1 MKYDFDK
8 IVNRRNTNSSKWNVA
23 ENEMPLW
30 IADMDFETAPC
41 IKEALAKRVGH
52 GVFGYSDIPDEW
64 AESYVTWWK
73 KRHNF
78 ELRKEAL
85 IFCTGVIPSLSS
97 CVRKLTTPAE
107 KVLIQT
113 PVYNIFFNSIVNNG
127 RYVVESPLDY
137 DEETGKYS
145 MNFVRLEKDLSDPQV
160 SLMVLCNPHNP
171 CGKIWSQEELCRVG
185 ELCKKYNV
193 TVVSDE
199 IHCDVTEP
207 SKAYV
212 PFASASE
219 TCREISVSCIAPT
232 KCFNIAGIHSA
243 AAYAE
248 NHQLHHKVWRALNT
262 DEVAEPNA
270 FAIDA
275 TIAAFTKGEDWL
287 DELRKY
293 LWENRKFAEDFF
305 AKNMPALKV
314 IKADATYLMWVDVSA
329 TGKTGDNF
337 AAELREKTGVY
348 ISGGSQYGKSGENFV
363 RINLA
368 CPRSFLEK
376 ALICLKSIYS

>member
-8 IVNRRNTNSSKWNVA
+8 IVNRRNTNSYKWNVA

-30 IADMDFETAPC
+30 VADMDFETAPC
-41 IKEALAKRVGH
+41 IKEALAKRVEH

-64 AESYVTWWK
+64 ADSYAYWWK
-73 KRHNF
+73 KRHDF
-78 ELRKEAL
+78 EMKKESL
-85 IFCTGVIPSLSS
+85 VFCTGVVPALST

-127 RYVVESPLDY
+127 RYIVESPLDY
-137 DEETGKYS
+137 DEKTCVYS
-145 MNFVRLEKDLSDPQV
+145 MNFERLEKDLSDPQV
-160 SLMVLCNPHNP
+160 SLMILCNPHNP
-171 CGKIWSQEELCRVG
+171 CGKIWSKEELIRVG

-193 TVVSDE
+193 IVVSDE
-199 IHCDVTEP
+199 IHCDITEP
-207 SKAYV
+207 GKEYV

-219 TCREISVSCIAPT
+219 ICREISVSCIAPT

-248 NHQLHHKVWRALNT
+248 NPQLHHKVWRALNT

-270 FAIDA
+270 FAMDS
-275 TIAAFTKGEDWL
+275 TIAAFTKGEEWL
-287 DELRKY
+287 NELNVY
-293 LWENRKFAEDFF
+293 LWENRKFAEEYF
-305 AKNMPALKV
+305 ANNIPELKTV
-314 IKADATYLMWVDVSA
+314 KADATYLLWVDVSV
-329 TGKTGDNF
+329 TGKTGDAF
-337 AAELREKTGVY
+337 AEELREKTGVY

-368 CPRSFLEK
+368 CPRSFLKK
-376 ALICLKSIYS
+376 ALEFMREWK